1 MNLNKNI
8 IIDVSNFNKILKNI
22 YRKGKYFYILL
33 VYGKYI
39 ILEIMKRSRMWNL
52 TYICIYNKI
61 KIEYT

>member
-1 MNLNKNI
+1 M
-8 IIDVSNFNKILKNI
+8 
-22 YRKGKYFYILL
+22 YRKGKYFYLL

-39 ILEIMKRSRMWNL
+39 ILKITKWSRMWNL